1 MSNTTT
7 VNTPDKPCIHCGSTV
22 RYISSGRCVDCSKTR
37 RQPPKPKPQIVRVT
51 ASAARAPFH
60 SEGGDN
66 RNNIIV
72 KLSDKALNR
81 LDEIGYS
88 LVHKYGLAGYTQER
102 VRMIAL
108 SHLLEAA

>member
-51 ASAARAPFH
+51 AKAARAPFH
-60 SEGGDN
+60 NEGGDN
-66 RNNIIV
+66 RNNIIL
-72 KLSDKALNR
+72 KLSSKALNR
-81 LDEIGYS
+81 LDEVGYS
-88 LVHKYGLAGYTQER
+88 LIQKYRLAGYPQER

-108 SHLLEAA
+108 SHILEAA

>member
-7 VNTPDKPCIHCGSTV
+7 INTPDRPCVHCCSTV
-22 RYISSGRCVDCSKTR
+22 RYISSGSCVDCTKTR
-37 RQPPKPKPQIVRVT
+37 RQPPKPKPKVARVT
-51 ASAARAPFH
+51 ATAAVAPFH

-66 RNNIIV
+66 SNNIIV

-81 LDEIGYS
+81 LDEIGYE
-88 LVHKYGLAGYTQER
+88 LVKKYRLAGYSPER
-102 VRMIAL
+102 IRMIAL